1 MGKLMELTE
10 GTVGMDVHAVLADD
24 EHAVAQA
31 DPTARAALGMLTP
44 TAYELTQQAAEPVA

>member
-1 MGKLMELTE
+1 MELTE